1 MNQTKEMYSSLS
13 FKATSFVLFCQT
25 KGELDDIEIGLLI
38 SLVTSKT
45 ITL

>member
-1 MNQTKEMYSSLS
+1 MNKTKEMYSSLS
-13 FKATSFVLFCQT
+13 LKATSFVLFCQT